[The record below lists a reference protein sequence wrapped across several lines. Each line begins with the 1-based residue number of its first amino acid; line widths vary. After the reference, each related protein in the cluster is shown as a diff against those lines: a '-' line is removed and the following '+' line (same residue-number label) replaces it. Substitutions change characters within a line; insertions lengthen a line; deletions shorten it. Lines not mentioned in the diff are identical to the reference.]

1 MRIEIVRMVKA
12 FRLLNDFPQN
22 NFPSIDYEFI
32 TTPYVENNDRNI
44 SFDRDVNTNFLNVDA
59 NSSRPVWFPPRQV
72 AIAMYNKPQPN
83 INVISINQPS

>member
-32 TTPYVENNDRNI
+32 TTPYVENNDRYI
-44 SFDRDVNTNFLNVDA
+44 SFDRDVNTNFFRTSVEA

-72 AIAMYNKPQPN
+72 AIATTPN
-83 INVISINQPS
+83 QI